1 MNINSTLITYK
12 VTQPPGIDKITL
24 STTDFAIK
32 DIKQLAIAPNIKKQG
47 DDHATETPLF
57 IYKNE
62 PINGSK
68 AWHNAGEELGNFAV
82 NIDCRG
88 MQIVWNPSKMLGKLS
103 GELST
108 PQEAYNTSEI
118 LQGYLKDIGI
128 STDINSHKV
137 SRIDLA
143 KDRNMQDKVF
153 TYSEALSLLN
163 ARRENKKT
171 LYPDGLTLGNKSRQG
186 CFYDKGL
193 ELTNEKTNQMR
204 CELRLL
210 KSKPIRTA
218 LDVSHFHQVKQ
229 ITPEALHTCY
239 TDYINKDLYKL
250 GDFNQLSFDFMSEVS
265 ILKSFQKQGRNAFEK
280 WIMLNGIDYV
290 LNIYGNAGIK
300 NILIHSG
307 FSNKHVLD
315 CMKKIN
321 TMLQI
326 NSFRTD
332 KPTLSQK
339 YEEIRAKFVA

>member
-12 VTQPPGIDKITL
+12 VTQPPGIDKISL
-24 STTDFAIK
+24 SSVEFAIQDK
-32 DIKQLAIAPNIKKQG
+32 TQLAIAPNIKKQG
-47 DDHATETPLF
+47 EENATETPLF
-57 IYKNE
+57 ICKNDLVF
-62 PINGSK
+62 GSK
-68 AWHNAGEELGNFAV
+68 AWHNAGEELGNLAV

-88 MQIVWNPSKMLGKLS
+88 MQIAWNPSKMLGKFA
-103 GELST
+103 GELAT
-108 PQEAYNTSEI
+108 PQEAYNTTEI
-118 LQGYLKDIGI
+118 LQDYLQSIGI
-128 STDINSHKV
+128 STHLNTHKV

-153 TYSEALSLLN
+153 TYSDALSLLN

-193 ELTNEKTNQMR
+193 ELTNEKSNQMR

-210 KSKPIRTA
+210 KSKPIQSG
-218 LDVSHFHQVKQ
+218 LDVSHLHQIKH
-229 ITPEALHTCY
+229 ITSEALQTCY
-239 TDYINKDLYKL
+239 ADYINKDLYKL
-250 GDFNQLSFDFMSEVS
+250 GEFNQLSFDFMTEVS
-265 ILKSFQKQGRNAFEK
+265 ILKSFQQQGRNAFEK

-290 LNIYGNAGIK
+290 LDVYGKDGIK
-300 NILIHSG
+300 NILVHSG

-315 CMKKIN
+315 CMKKIS

-332 KPTLSQK
+332 RPTLSAK
-339 YEEIRAKFVA
+339 YEEIRQKFTA